1 MSGAGNNTQRSALY
15 GLLGLPLAFVAM
27 PLYVVLPAHYG
38 QTLGVSLGALGAVL
52 LLTRLAD
59 ALIDPLLGR
68 WVDHLLAHAG
78 QRRLAVL
85 AAAVVLALG
94 FVALFFPPMAWA
106 PMRHQGA
113 LLAWC
118 ALTLVITFLAYSL
131 LSVAHLAWGTRLGG
145 DVGQRARLVAW
156 REGFGLFGVLAAN
169 VLATQ
174 AGMGWT
180 SAVLATALVLGV
192 WALLRG
198 PAPATAT
205 DAPGAVAGDTP
216 AAPVPLGLPW
226 RGSGFRRL
234 MALFLVN
241 GVASA
246 IPATLVLFFVQDRLK
261 AMDAAPLFLGLYFL
275 MAALSV
281 PWWVRCIARIG
292 AMRSWALGMAMALV
306 SFAGVLWL
314 GEGDRAAYIAIC
326 LAGGWALGADLTA
339 PGTLLTGV
347 VQRAGHA
354 GQAEGA
360 YAGWWQWATKLN
372 LALAAGLALPTLQA
386 LGYHPGAQDPGA
398 LMALTLAYGGLPCV
412 FKLVAM
418 GACWRWRHHP
428 ALA

>member
-1 MSGAGNNTQRSALY
+1 MGSVRSSASY

-27 PLYVVLPAHYG
+27 PLYVVLPSHYG

-68 WVDHLLAHAG
+68 WVDRLLGRAAP
-78 QRRLAVL
+78 RRLAVVV
-85 AAAVVLALG
+85 AALVLAVG
-94 FVALFFPPMAWA
+94 FVALFFPPMSWA
-106 PMRHQGA
+106 PMQQQAA

-118 ALTLVITFLAYSL
+118 ALTLVCTFLAYSL

-145 DVGQRARLVAW
+145 DVPRRARLVAW
-156 REGFGLFGVLAAN
+156 REGFGLCGVLAAN

-180 SAVLATALVLGV
+180 SAVLASTLVLGV
-192 WALLRG
+192 VALLRG
-198 PAPATAT
+198 PAPTEADIGATAQAT
-205 DAPGAVAGDTP
+205 QS
-216 AAPVPLGLPW
+216 PLTLPW

-246 IPATLVLFFVQDRLK
+246 IPATLVLFFIQDRLK

-292 AMRSWALGMAMALV
+292 AMRSWALGMGLALA

-372 LALAAGLALPTLQA
+372 LALAAGLALPALQA
-386 LGYHPGAQDPGA
+386 LGYRPGAMEPDA
-398 LMALTLAYGGLPCV
+398 LMALSLAYGGLPCV
-412 FKLVAM
+412 FKLLALA
-418 GACWRWRHHP
+418 ACWRWRQHP